1 MRKAIILSALAI
13 GLLTTTGVHAQHS
26 GHHGSPAKSAPASS
40 QPNEHAGHGA
50 ATAQPKGDTS
60 ASSVAF
66 DAANAKMHKDMDI
79 TYTGNA
85 DRDFVAGMIAHHQGA
100 VEMAKIVIQYGK
112 DPGIRKLAEEIV
124 AAQEKEI
131 AWMKDWQAK
140 NPGK

>member
-1 MRKAIILSALAI
+1 MRKAIILSTLAI
-13 GLLTTTGVHAQHS
+13 GLLATTGVHAQHS
-26 GHHGSPAKSAPASS
+26 GHHGSPAKSAPAPS
-40 QPNEHAGHGA
+40 QPNGHAGHGA
-50 ATAQPKGDTS
+50 AAAQPKGDAS